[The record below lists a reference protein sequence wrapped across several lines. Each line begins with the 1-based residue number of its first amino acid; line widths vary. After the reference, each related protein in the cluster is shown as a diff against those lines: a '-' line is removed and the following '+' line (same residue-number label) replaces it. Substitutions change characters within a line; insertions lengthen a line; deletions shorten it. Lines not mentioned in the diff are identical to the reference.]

1 MVIAIVGGGIAGLY
15 CGYLL
20 RKAGLEVV
28 ILESNSQIGGR
39 VRSVEGF
46 VDWKRVDLGA
56 EFIHGKKSLLKDI
69 IDREGWPN
77 RLLFTWA
84 QGDGQH
90 PKGDMGKE
98 LSMYYFGGLEKKLIR
113 YDCIDP
119 ELKRL
124 NETLGNLNEISPK
137 KNDRRTL
144 EQYLIDEGFSVREL
158 ALADAGYANS
168 LCATIDRLGL
178 YEVSALEAAW
188 EAHGA
193 GDYRLENSTS
203 QLVEFFASGL
213 DIRTNWIVKKVDYT
227 KHRTIQIIGQDNQIL
242 LASFVVVTVPVTVLQ
257 RGLIEFIPS
266 LPSNKQHAIQ
276 SLAIDNAVKIIMK
289 FSKNFWPKE
298 LNGVSFTL
306 ASTVPNDFL
315 EIRKK
320 LLMERLYAPIVLYRK
335 FGLSIRIE
343 LAY

>member
-144 EQYLIDEGFSVREL
+144 EQYL
-158 ALADAGYANS
+158 
-168 LCATIDRLGL
+168 
-178 YEVSALEAAW
+178 
-188 EAHGA
+188 H
-193 GDYRLENSTS
+193 
-203 QLVEFFASGL
+203 
-213 DIRTNWIVKKVDYT
+213 
-227 KHRTIQIIGQDNQIL
+227 
-242 LASFVVVTVPVTVLQ
+242 
-257 RGLIEFIPS
+257 
-266 LPSNKQHAIQ
+266 
-276 SLAIDNAVKIIMK
+276 
-289 FSKNFWPKE
+289 
-298 LNGVSFTL
+298 
-306 ASTVPNDFL
+306 
-315 EIRKK
+315 
-320 LLMERLYAPIVLYRK
+320 
-335 FGLSIRIE
+335 
-343 LAY
+343 